1 MKKRNTDTWLE
12 SVVLGILIVKSEK
25 IDVEFLY
32 FVERI
37 IVNDFCRRY
46 L

>member
-1 MKKRNTDTWLE
+1 
-12 SVVLGILIVKSEK
+12 
-25 IDVEFLY
+25 VEFLY

-46 L
+46 LWKKSPDLNGV